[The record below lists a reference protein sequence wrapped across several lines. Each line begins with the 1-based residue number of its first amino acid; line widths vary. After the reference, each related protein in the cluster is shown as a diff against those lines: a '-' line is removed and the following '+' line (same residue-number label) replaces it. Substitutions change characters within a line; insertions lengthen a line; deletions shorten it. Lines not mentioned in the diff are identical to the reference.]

1 MELKPGYKQTE
12 VGVIPEDWDCVSIQS
27 AASNTSNAIVGG
39 PFGSDLTSS
48 DYVYSGV
55 PVVRGANMGS
65 KMIGGSFVFVST
77 SKASALSA
85 NLAQPQDLVF
95 TQRGTLGQVSLV
107 PDEPF
112 ESYLISQSQMKVSL
126 DGARYGSEYVYHYF
140 SSAPG
145 RKQIL
150 DSAIQTGVP
159 HTNLGICRKYVFPAP
174 CITEQ
179 EKICDV
185 LNDIDSQLQLIGR
198 LLDKKKQIKQAA
210 MQELLTGKRRL
221 PGFEG
226 EWEARELGSLG
237 IWRGGMTPS
246 MQNPDYWNQ
255 GDFPWISSGDV
266 KLSRLSDTSQHVTAH
281 AVSSGAAVVIPVKSI
296 VLVTRSGILRKHLP
310 VAFLNRP
317 MAINQDIKAL
327 IPARDI
333 DSCYLLHALTWAGS
347 QILISCMKTGT
358 TVESVEFSWLKK
370 FTILIPSHDEQVAI
384 ATALSEMESELLDL
398 EARKDKATML
408 KQGMMHQLL
417 TGKIRLK

>member
-1 MELKPGYKQTE
+1 MELKPGYKQTD
-12 VGVIPEDWDCVSIQS
+12 VGVIPEDWDVVELAELKPFVTSGSRGWAPYYSDTGSLFVRIANLSRASIYLDLDSPQFVRLPADS
-27 AASNTSNAIVGG
+27 SEGTRTQLREHDVLISITADIGIVGYVDSSI
-39 PFGSDLTSS
+39 PSPAYINQHIALIRFGNQRASGKFIGYFLASDNSQGLIRAFADTGAKAGMNLLTMKRIHTALPPPSEQS
-48 DYVYSGV
+48 
-55 PVVRGANMGS
+55 R
-65 KMIGGSFVFVST
+65 IGQ
-77 SKASALSA
+77 ALS
-85 NLAQPQDLVF
+85 N
-95 TQRGTLGQVSLV
+95 
-107 PDEPF
+107 
-112 ESYLISQSQMKVSL
+112 
-126 DGARYGSEYVYHYF
+126 
-140 SSAPG
+140 
-145 RKQIL
+145 
-150 DSAIQTGVP
+150 
-159 HTNLGICRKYVFPAP
+159 
-174 CITEQ
+174 
-179 EKICDV
+179 
-185 LNDIDSQLQLIGR
+185 IDSLICSIEQLIH
-198 LLDKKKQIKQAA
+198 KKLQVKQAA

-358 TVESVEFSWLKK
+358 TVESVEFSWLKR

>member
-1 MELKPGYKQTE
+1 MNLLTVKKIHTALPPPSE
-12 VGVIPEDWDCVSIQS
+12 QS
-27 AASNTSNAIVGG
+27 
-39 PFGSDLTSS
+39 
-48 DYVYSGV
+48 
-55 PVVRGANMGS
+55 R
-65 KMIGGSFVFVST
+65 IGQ
-77 SKASALSA
+77 ALS
-85 NLAQPQDLVF
+85 N
-95 TQRGTLGQVSLV
+95 
-107 PDEPF
+107 
-112 ESYLISQSQMKVSL
+112 
-126 DGARYGSEYVYHYF
+126 
-140 SSAPG
+140 
-145 RKQIL
+145 
-150 DSAIQTGVP
+150 
-159 HTNLGICRKYVFPAP
+159 
-174 CITEQ
+174 
-179 EKICDV
+179 
-185 LNDIDSQLQLIGR
+185 IDSLICSIEQLIH
-198 LLDKKKQIKQAA
+198 KKLQVKQAA

-221 PGFEG
+221 PGFMG

-358 TVESVEFSWLKK
+358 TVESIEFSWLKK

-398 EARKDKATML
+398 EARKDKAKML
-408 KQGMMHQLL
+408 KQGMMQQLL
-417 TGKIRLK
+417 TGKIRLT